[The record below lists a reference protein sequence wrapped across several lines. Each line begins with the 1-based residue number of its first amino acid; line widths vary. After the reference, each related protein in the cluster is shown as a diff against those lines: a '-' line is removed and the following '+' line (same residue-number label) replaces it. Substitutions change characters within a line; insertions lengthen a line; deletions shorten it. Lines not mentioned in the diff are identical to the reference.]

1 MPVVSIGIVKKS
13 AVNYIIYRVVLSWLS
28 WFEVSKHSASF
39 SQQISAFQFISLYCR
54 ELLIVKC
61 VPRCW
66 FCEHKCDA
74 CFKSA
79 SSSVLLYQ
87 TKFVF
92 CSESCRA
99 QLVKSPSALSALP
112 IGFEIKNE
120 CDNIREVK
128 VPEGHI
134 VLAHVTTPFVAGKDN
149 SLCGDLTVFLCK
161 ANQEFEHRP
170 YVLCHLHSLL
180 EQFSIGIYISTSDLV
195 PMELLPGTN
204 YSEKHAAYV
213 DSLYSSGIVTAM
225 MLEVLN
231 KHRRSDINALLT
243 QSQDRCEL

>member
-1 MPVVSIGIVKKS
+1 MLV
-13 AVNYIIYRVVLSWLS
+13 
-28 WFEVSKHSASF
+28 
-39 SQQISAFQFISLYCR
+39 
-54 ELLIVKC
+54 
-61 VPRCW
+61 
-66 FCEHKCDA
+66 
-74 CFKSA
+74 
-79 SSSVLLYQ
+79 YQ
-87 TKFVF
+87 KKFVF
-92 CSESCRA
+92 CSDNCRA
-99 QLVKSPSALSALP
+99 QLVKSPSVLSALP

-120 CDNIREVK
+120 FDNIREVK

-134 VLAHVTTPFVAGKDN
+134 VLAHATTPFVAGKDK

-161 ANQEFEHRP
+161 SNQEFEFRP

-204 YSEKHAAYV
+204 YSEKYAAYV

-225 MLEVLN
+225 ILQVLN
-231 KHRRSDINALLT
+231 KHRKSDISDLLT